1 MLLDVGEPLWPRGS
15 GEHRVPLT
23 FENHFEGAQGA
34 ACIIHDQNSG
44 HARRSSLDYMI
55 RASLLRSVACMSKAR
70 FLDISLPKAKRQN
83 SFGYKLMVDTQSF

>member
-15 GEHRVPLT
+15 GERRVPLT

-44 HARRSSLDYMI
+44 HARRSSLGYMI
-55 RASLLRSVACMSKAR
+55 RASLLRPEACMSKAR
-70 FLDISLPKAKRQN
+70 FPDISLLKAKHRN
-83 SFGYKLMVDTQSF
+83 SFGYKLMADIQSF